1 MYPTLSHS
9 GSYILHSPLSL
20 RWPFASLFG
29 NSPSGLPARG
39 SLVTAISPLDP
50 SHQVLKRVI
59 GLPGDKV
66 CVDPTGE
73 RKKMGPAGLSIAS
86 DEWVTVPKG
95 AVWLAGDNTSNSTDS
110 RDYGPVPLAMVKGG
124 VVARVSFGMTEMGE
138 GRASSSVQGK
148 AEKLTGLPMHRHP
161 LFCSPFLLRR
171 SGRTR
176 AGSSR
181 Q

>member
-1 MYPTLSHS
+1 MYPTLSHT

-73 RKKMGPAGLSIAS
+73 RRRTGPAGLGAS
-86 DEWVTVPKG
+86 ADEWVTVPKG
-95 AVWLAGDNTSNSTDS
+95 AVWLAGDNASNSTDS

-124 VVARVSFGMTEMGE
+124 VVARVSSSRPRRLNVARGE
-138 GRASSSVQGK
+138 GEAESRK
-148 AEKLTGLPMHRHP
+148 ADPSFHPPPFSPLRHFLPHRRYGP
-161 LFCSPFLLRR
+161 
-171 SGRTR
+171 TR

-181 Q
+181 R